1 MAVLRA
7 HSSEERLI
15 LPDRCLVGRS
25 KSCDLVLGARDV
37 SGRHAEIQ
45 WDGDHWELHDLG
57 SRNGTCVD
65 GARLAA
71 GERLVLRQGAEIR
84 FGRESAVFN
93 LEDAAGPQ
101 LMAHRLPAAQWRV
114 GEGGYLALPDLQ
126 EPECSIYQ
134 DPHGSWI
141 CERGAEIA
149 TIDDRA
155 VLALRDGL
163 WRVYVP
169 KFCAGTWQE
178 SDGGLCVA
186 NLRLCFAFSR
196 DEERVELV
204 ACCGDRRLDLQR
216 RAHHYVLLLLARRR
230 LADERAGV
238 PAAEQGWL
246 TADELLKMLRM
257 DDNHLNI
264 CIHRART
271 QLGRLGV
278 ADAASLV
285 ERRPGTR
292 QIRLGPA
299 RIELRPLD

>member
-1 MAVLRA
+1 MAILRA
-7 HSSEERLI
+7 GLSQERVV
-15 LPDRCLVGRS
+15 LPDRCLIGRS

-45 WDGDHWELHDLG
+45 WDGARWELHDLG

-71 GERLVLRQGAEIR
+71 GERLVLHPGAQIR
-84 FGRESAVFN
+84 FGRESAAFK
-93 LEDAAGPQ
+93 LEDVGGPQ
-101 LMAHRLPAAQWRV
+101 LMAHQLPAGTWQV
-114 GEGGYLALPDLQ
+114 GEGGYLALPEPA

-134 DPHGSWI
+134 ERQGAWV
-141 CERGAEIA
+141 CERGGEIA
-149 TIDDRA
+149 AVDDRA
-155 VLALRDGL
+155 VLALRGEL
-163 WRVYVP
+163 WRVYLP
-169 KFCAGTWQE
+169 RFCACTWQD

-186 NLRLCFAFSR
+186 KLRLCFGYSR
-196 DEERVELV
+196 DEEQVELV
-204 ACCGDRRLDLQR
+204 ACSGDHRLDLQR

-230 LADERAGV
+230 LADEQAGV

-271 QLGRLGV
+271 QLGRFGV

-292 QIRLGPA
+292 QIRIGVA
-299 RIELRPLD
+299 RIQLRQLD

>member
-1 MAVLRA
+1 MAILRSGA
-7 HSSEERLI
+7 SEERVV

-45 WDGDHWELHDLG
+45 WDGARWELHDLG

-71 GERLVLRQGAEIR
+71 GERLVLRPGAQIR
-84 FGRESAVFN
+84 FGRESAVFR
-93 LEDAAGPQ
+93 LEDAGGPQ
-101 LMAHRLPAAQWRV
+101 LMAHRLPAGPWQV
-114 GEGGYLALPDLQ
+114 GEGGYLALPDPA

-134 DPHGSWI
+134 DPQGTWV
-141 CERGAEIA
+141 CERPDELGPIE
-149 TIDDRA
+149 DRA
-155 VLALRDGL
+155 VLVVHGEV
-163 WRVYVP
+163 WRVHLP
-169 KFCAGTWQE
+169 RFCACTWQE
-178 SDGGLCVA
+178 SDGGLCLA
-186 NLRLCFAFSR
+186 NLRLCFGYSR

-204 ACCGDRRLDLQR
+204 ACCGERRLDLQR

-230 LADERAGV
+230 LADESSGV
-238 PAAEQGWL
+238 PVAEQGWL

-285 ERRPGTR
+285 ERRPGSR
-292 QIRLGPA
+292 QVRLGVG
-299 RIELRPLD
+299 RLELRLVD